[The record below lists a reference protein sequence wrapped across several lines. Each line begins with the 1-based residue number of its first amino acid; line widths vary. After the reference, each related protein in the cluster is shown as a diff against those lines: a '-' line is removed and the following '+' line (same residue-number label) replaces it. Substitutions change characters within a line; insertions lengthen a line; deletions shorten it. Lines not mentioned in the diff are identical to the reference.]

1 MKNILIALSF
11 LTIIPIKFKSFSE
24 QEFKNSIK
32 YFPVIGLLLGF
43 LFYIVTFTMFD
54 YEIKAVIILFLWI
67 LLTGGFHLDGVADVF
82 DAIGSVKDREKAFQI
97 MKDSRVGAIGVI
109 SLIFLILSKFVLIKH
124 IMLFNPVY
132 ILLPPVAGRFSINFL
147 SWKLDYAK
155 EKGLGKSIVE
165 FTDNSAIIFSCALT
179 LLIFLI
185 INIKLFF
192 LFIDLLFFLY
202 LLSLFFKNKFN
213 GVTGDMLG
221 LSVEVSELF
230 ILLGGLFFVN

>member
-147 SWKLDYAK
+147 
-155 EKGLGKSIVE
+155 
-165 FTDNSAIIFSCALT
+165 
-179 LLIFLI
+179 
-185 INIKLFF
+185 
-192 LFIDLLFFLY
+192 
-202 LLSLFFKNKFN
+202 
-213 GVTGDMLG
+213 
-221 LSVEVSELF
+221 
-230 ILLGGLFFVN
+230 